1 MVRPLFFLLGL
12 LSSLL
17 FGGQT
22 AVAQLTAG
30 PHQTA
35 PGPHQPAT
43 DAPQVSIT
51 PLFPQRGEQVT
62 ITFRPLPSRGESFG
76 TEQSGREQ
84 PGTKQSAPG
93 SQPSGSRPLLVFT
106 YSNLYELPLKIDL
119 LPVDGAWSTSFILP
133 RYATFATF
141 YIQEGNLKITP
152 EKGGHYEL
160 AVYKAD
166 KIPVKSG
173 YLYKAYS
180 LSAQYGRS
188 PHLAEDQAALYRKE
202 LAVYPDNY
210 EARVRLYQYEISHA
224 PPDRQEKIRKKAN
237 DFIAAKFESDPTS
250 MGNLNYVTMGYLIL
264 GENSRLDS
272 IRKVVIDRYPHLPI
286 GKELITDL
294 IRKEKDS
301 TILIT
306 RLEKELE
313 EETPAGGEGY
323 SNMHEILFEY
333 YAAHEDSARALL
345 HARGMLPERSPY
357 FPEALLHITRTL
369 AESRLAPDTA
379 LAYAARSLLSAD
391 SFPAGIIR
399 YFPETGYIPSYVS
412 DSARQAVIR
421 KAKGNSLGLMSL
433 IYADKSTAPG
443 RRGNGDPGGSGNN
456 GPGHSI
462 NNGPGYNGNN
472 NPNRSLAIRTAD
484 SAVAL
489 SPDEKTLQYAATSFE
504 RLGLYERAYKTCR
517 RLVLE
522 AGAVDT
528 AIITSMK
535 NNYRLWKGDITGWD
549 KEYADLQTEKRLKL
563 RSLLQ
568 GQQLQA
574 KAPSLDS
581 IVDLSGRPVRPES
594 LRGKVIVIDFWATW
608 CIPCMQEMPYLQK
621 VYDVYRND
629 PRVVFMVINSGAR
642 NTLQDAQNWSGNKK
656 YTFPVYF
663 HTNPAVGDAF
673 GFTVIPAVF
682 VIDPEGRLQFRTIG
696 FEGPDMEDKLGTEI
710 KILLKG

>member
-1 MVRPLFFLLGL
+1 MFRPLFFFLGL

-17 FGGQT
+17 FGEQT
-22 AVAQLTAG
+22 AVAQPVTG
-30 PHQTA
+30 PR
-35 PGPHQPAT
+35 QPAT

-51 PLFPQRGEQVT
+51 PLFPQRGERIT
-62 ITFRPLPSRGESFG
+62 ISFRSLQAGAEP
-76 TEQSGREQ
+76 
-84 PGTKQSAPG
+84 SAPV
-93 SQPSGSRPLLVFT
+93 SPPSGSKPILVFT

-119 LPVDGAWSTSFILP
+119 QPVDGVWSTSFILP

-160 AVYKAD
+160 AVYNAD
-166 KIPVKSG
+166 KVPVKSG

-180 LSAQYGRS
+180 LSAQWGRS
-188 PHLAEDQAALYRKE
+188 SHLADDQATLYRKE

-210 EARVRLYQYEISHA
+210 EARVRLYQYEISQA

-272 IRKVVIDRYPHLPI
+272 IRKIVIGRYPHLPI
-286 GKELITDL
+286 GKELITDI

-301 TILIT
+301 VKMIAW
-306 RLEKELE
+306 LEKELK

-323 SNMHEILFEY
+323 SSMHEILFEY

-357 FPEALLHITRTL
+357 FPEALLHVARTL

-379 LAYAARSLLSAD
+379 LAYAVRSLLLAD

-399 YFPETGYIPSYVS
+399 YFPETGYIPSYIS

-421 KAKGNSLGLMSL
+421 KAKGNSLGLMSM
-433 IYADKSTAPG
+433 IYADKGVVPG
-443 RRGNGDPGGSGNN
+443 RS
-456 GPGHSI
+456 
-462 NNGPGYNGNN
+462 GNN
-472 NPNRSLAIRTAD
+472 NPNRSLAIHIAD
-484 SAVAL
+484 SAIAV
-489 SPDEKTLQYAATSFE
+489 SPDEKTLQYVATAFE
-504 RLGLYERAYKTCR
+504 RLDLSERAYKTYR

-535 NNYRLWKGDITGWD
+535 KNYRLWKGDIVGWD
-549 KEYADLQTEKRLKL
+549 NEYADLQTEKRLKL

-568 GQQLQA
+568 QQQLQA
-574 KAPSLDS
+574 KAPSLDN
-581 IVDLSGRPVRPES
+581 IVDLSGQPVRPES

-621 VYDVYRND
+621 VYDVYKND
-629 PRVVFMVINSGAR
+629 PRVAFLVINSGAR

-663 HTNPAVGDAF
+663 HTNPAVGDVF

-682 VIDPEGRLQFRTIG
+682 VIDPDGRLQFRTIG